1 MKRFSELSTEQLTNI
16 VNRSKKLRDELDE
29 YIQDSEMHWISEKL
43 SCVRDSLSN
52 WSVGFY
58 NQNFLRVRD
67 YESFVTGIE
76 KSIKAYGASEKLE
89 KKFHQVQKLLH
100 TNLFE
105 HTAEQLKELWLEEEL
120 ESICKYVEDCSYELY
135 CGKVGEKC
143 ESYIECF
150 FDAYQDYLYDE
161 ETETFYK
168 PTKLAAA

>member
-1 MKRFSELSTEQLTNI
+1 MKRFSELSNEQLTNI

-43 SCVRDSLSN
+43 SCVKDSLAN

-67 YESFVTGIE
+67 YEGFVDGVE
-76 KSIKAYGASEKLE
+76 KSIKMYGASEKLE

-100 TNLFE
+100 TNLFA
-105 HTAEQLKELWLEEEL
+105 HTAEQLKELWLKEEL
-120 ESICKYVEDCSYELY
+120 QSICDYVEDASYELY
-135 CGKVGEKC
+135 QGAVGEKC
-143 ESYIECF
+143 QDYLECF
-150 FDAYQDYLYDE
+150 FDAYRDYLYDE
-161 ETETFYK
+161 ATETFYK